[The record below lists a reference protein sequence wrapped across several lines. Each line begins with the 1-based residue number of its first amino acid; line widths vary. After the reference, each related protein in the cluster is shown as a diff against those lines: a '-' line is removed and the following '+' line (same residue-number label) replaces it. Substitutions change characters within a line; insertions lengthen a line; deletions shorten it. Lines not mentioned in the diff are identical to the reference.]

1 MVVVRIA
8 CGVETGHAFVSGGM
22 TYNSTY
28 NVMICV
34 LLFVDRVTVEAVPQ
48 SGYLTVTDE
57 LRRAVTQKEKSVTV
71 YSSYIR

>member
-22 TYNSTY
+22 TYN
-28 NVMICV
+28 VMICV
-34 LLFVDRVTVEAVPQ
+34 LLFVDRVTFTLSLVVEAVPQ

-57 LRRAVTQKEKSVTV
+57 LERLLKNPLQ
-71 YSSYIR
+71 YSYIR